1 MDTIS
6 RENNSML
13 PAIGIAVGAVALL
26 LSAYSAINISKV
38 KVTLAAH
45 EDKLAGLPDIAS
57 QASAAAAKADA
68 VNTNL
73 NKIAT
78 ETQGA
83 FTAVGTEIG
92 NLKGEIAKLE
102 ESHKEGPAMGRHG
115 HGGPAVAGPGEY
127 VVKPGD
133 TLAKIARGN
142 GVSLSD
148 LKSVNE
154 GVDSKHLKV
163 GQKLH
168 IPQKGAAAAAAPA
181 PEPAAATAP
190 ATP

>member
-13 PAIGIAVGAVALL
+13 PAIAVAVGAVALL
-26 LSAYSAINISKV
+26 LSAYSAINLSKV
-38 KVTLAAH
+38 KTTLAAH

-57 QASAAAAKADA
+57 QASAAATKADA

-73 NKIAT
+73 NKIAS
-78 ETQGA
+78 ETQSA

-102 ESHKEGPAMGRHG
+102 ETRKAGPAARGG

-127 VVKPGD
+127 VVRPGD

-142 GVSLSD
+142 GVGLRD
-148 LKSVNE
+148 LQSVNP

-163 GQKLH
+163 GQKIKL
-168 IPQKGAAAAAAPA
+168 PEKGASAAAAPEAAAAPA
-181 PEPAAATAP
+181 AAPAAP
-190 ATP
+190 

>member
-13 PAIGIAVGAVALL
+13 PAIGVAVGAVALL
-26 LSAYSAINISKV
+26 LSAYSAINLSKV
-38 KVTLAAH
+38 KTELAAH

-73 NKIAT
+73 NKIAS

-102 ESHKEGPAMGRHG
+102 ESHKAGPAARGG

-148 LKSVNE
+148 LQSVNP
-154 GVDSKHLKV
+154 GVDSKHLKP
-163 GQKLH
+163 GQKLKV
-168 IPQKGAAAAAAPA
+168 PQKGASAAPAAEPAAAAPA
-181 PEPAAATAP
+181 AQ
-190 ATP
+190 